1 MLKKIEFLFI
11 DLSCDRVRHRF
22 PDIGMVTSV
31 RRNIQ
36 IRSQKIQ
43 NMAKTQ
49 ERDHVFTV
57 FLHVIPLRRFPVQNK
72 VDILFILFHT
82 VFKKVK
88 TIFLRGD
95 TEFFVNQPYMMFLE
109 EFAEYFI
116 NSKSGQFLYSETE
129 SVMWLPVTAS
139 KQETVTGAAHREIH
153 EITPTDIV
161 PSEK

>member
-1 MLKKIEFLFI
+1 
-11 DLSCDRVRHRF
+11 
-22 PDIGMVTSV
+22 
-31 RRNIQ
+31 
-36 IRSQKIQ
+36 
-43 NMAKTQ
+43 MAKAQ

-95 TEFFVNQPYMMFLE
+95 TEFFVDQPYMTFPE
-109 EFAEYFI
+109 EFTEYFI

-139 KQETVTGAAHREIH
+139 EQETVTGAAHREIH

-161 PSEK
+161 PSEKECKTDFAVKNGCVNSIGSCVLKNQCPVTVILFQKRGVNL